1 MAVAAIT
8 PRSLASAFMRFS
20 LPADSFTWAI
30 MARRLQTHGFVV
42 ARHLEIAG
50 AARGSAVGD
59 GALPITG
66 ARRVFRHKFL
76 VVDGRRAFQF
86 QVERG
91 HSNAPPYG
99 IAGAR
104 FGTGPIVER

>member
-66 ARRVFRHKFL
+66 AGRVFRHQFL
-76 VVDGRRAFQF
+76 VVHGCRAFQL
-86 QVERG
+86 QMERG
-91 HSNAPPYG
+91 DSDSPACW
-99 IAGAR
+99 ITGAR
-104 FGTGPIVER
+104 